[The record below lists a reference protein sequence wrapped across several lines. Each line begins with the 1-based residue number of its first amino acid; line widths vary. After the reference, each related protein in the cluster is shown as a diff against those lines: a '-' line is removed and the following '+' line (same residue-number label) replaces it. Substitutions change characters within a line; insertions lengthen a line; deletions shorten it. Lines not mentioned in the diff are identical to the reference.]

1 MNSRART
8 RCRVLIT
15 AAVLVA
21 AMVIAPLAGVA
32 AATPARPA
40 GAGLAA
46 AAPVRNGAASAVPRY
61 QHIAVILFTAHGYP
75 SILGNSYAPTFNRL
89 AKEYGLAS
97 RYYATSDPDVA
108 DMLAVLTGKT
118 YSVND
123 GIPYWDQQ
131 LKVPSLLSQLTAAHL
146 TWKEYAQS
154 MPYAGYLGDC
164 YPLRCLT
171 TDTLYNQVQFNSVP
185 DLASVAGNPA
195 QARNMV
201 PAAQLATDARDGKLP
216 NFSFIDPNECADMHG
231 GPPWCEDSPNFL
243 HQQNDNRLVSAG
255 DSYLRQ
261 VTGEIMSGPQ
271 WRKGNNAI
279 VASFAEGSSHA
290 GCCDANPGDGHVFTV
305 VITSH
310 GPRHLT
316 DPTPFNHYSL
326 LSTIQH
332 AFGLGCLNFTCD
344 TAHVAPMAKLFGA
357 HSDAPVRPS
366 PADPAIVRPAARR
379 PVAAAPTAAASKW
392 HQVAT
397 PNPSANND
405 DDLTAIA
412 GRSPS
417 DIWAVGSLLPSANAT
432 IAHTLAI
439 HYNGTAWSAVPTPRD
454 GMQASSFYGAAALP
468 DGTAWAVGI
477 HTRASGHTSLALAE
491 HWDGHAWT
499 VVPTPS
505 PGASGD
511 MLYGVA
517 AVSDSDVWAAGT
529 YAGPDNVFHPLLEH
543 WDGTSWSVVR
553 VPGPSK
559 QDGILT
565 SVTSSPGQGVWAAGQ
580 LAESAPDRQIVL
592 HLDGKSWKVVHEPGV
607 TTPGGAVASAYPEG
621 IAVTAAGPWVAGND
635 RTGDTGFDTLVE
647 APGTG
652 GKLHELP
659 TPNPTVQDNYLWG
672 IAPVSGGHAWAVG
685 YSLPPAT
692 GNAAS
697 LIQYGSAAGG
707 WRTVPSPNPGTAN
720 GNTVLYA
727 VLAFSPADVWA
738 VGTYDGSGGMRTL
751 ALHYTG
757 S

>member
-1 MNSRART
+1 MQSPART

-15 AAVLVA
+15 AAALVA
-21 AMVIAPLAGVA
+21 AMAIPPLAGVA
-32 AATPARPA
+32 AATPVRPA
-40 GAGLAA
+40 GAAEAALAA
-46 AAPVRNGAASAVPRY
+46 ARAAAASAVPHY
-61 QHIAVILFTAHGYP
+61 QHIAVILFTDHGYP

-97 RYYATSDPDVA
+97 NYYGTSDPDVA

-131 LKVPSLLSQLTAAHL
+131 MNVPSLLSQLTAAHL

-185 DLASVAGNPA
+185 YLASVAGNPV

-201 PAAQLATDARDGKLP
+201 PAVQLAADARDGTLP
-216 NFSFIDPNECADMHG
+216 NFSFIDPNECANMHG

-243 HQQNDNRLVSAG
+243 HQPNDNRLVSAG
-255 DSYLRQ
+255 DSYLKQ
-261 VTGEIMSGPQ
+261 VTSEIMSGPQ
-271 WRKGNNAI
+271 WRTGNNAI
-279 VASFAEGSSHA
+279 VVSFTEGTGHG
-290 GCCDANPGDGHVFTV
+290 GCCDANPGDGRVFTV

-310 GPRHLT
+310 GPRHLV

-357 HSDAPVRPS
+357 QSDAPVRPS
-366 PADPAIVRPAARR
+366 PLDPAKVHPAASR
-379 PVAAAPTAAASKW
+379 PVMAVPRAAASTW

-405 DDLTAIA
+405 NDLTAIA

-417 DIWAVGSLLPSANAT
+417 DIWAVGSLLPRANAT
-432 IAHTLAI
+432 IVRTLAI
-439 HYNGTAWSAVPTPRD
+439 HYNGKTWAAVRTPRN
-454 GMQASSFYGAAALP
+454 GAQASSFYGVAALP

-477 HTRASGHTSLALAE
+477 HTRATGHTSQSLAE

-499 VVPTPS
+499 VVPTPN
-505 PGASGD
+505 PGSAED
-511 MLYGVA
+511 MLYSVT
-517 AVSDSDVWAAGT
+517 AVSDNDVWAAGT
-529 YAGPDNVFHPLLEH
+529 YAGPDNAFHPLLEH
-543 WDGTSWSVVR
+543 WNGTSWSVVP
-553 VPGPSK
+553 VPGPGT

-580 LAESAPDRQIVL
+580 LAMSAPDRQVVL
-592 HLDGKSWKVVHEPGV
+592 HLVGSSWTVVPEPGV
-607 TTPGGAVASAYPEG
+607 RTPGGAMASAYPEG
-621 IAVTAAGPWVAGND
+621 IAVTAAGPWVTGND
-635 RTGDTGFDTLVE
+635 RAGDTGFSTLVQ
-647 APGTG
+647 APGAG
-652 GKLHELP
+652 GRLHELP

-672 IAPVSGGHAWAVG
+672 IAPVRGGHAWAVG

-697 LIQYGSAAGG
+697 LIEYGSATGG
-707 WRTVPSPNPGTAN
+707 WKAVPSPDPGAAN

-727 VLAFSPADVWA
+727 VLAFSPKDVWA
-738 VGTYDGSGGMRTL
+738 VGTYDGMGGMQTL